1 MIDVLSILNSEL
13 LNGIANGS
21 QIYDVILNLKQVSND
36 ELMKELEYQ
45 NQEFLKKHL
54 EQNETIISQNK
65 EIIDKLNILLHNNN
79 SYIEEHKNVK

>member
-21 QIYDVILNLKQVSND
+21 QIYDVVLNLKQVSND
-36 ELMKELEYQ
+36 ELMKELEHQ
-45 NQEFLKKHL
+45 NQEFLKKHV

-79 SYIEEHKNVK
+79 LYIEEHKNVK